1 MVSRAQSAPTL
12 QRILL
17 TRWREFSIVHRQ
29 PAEVHRAAY
38 LLAHCRTA
46 VLGGHVKRCV
56 HGHVEAVYYNSC
68 RHRCCPAC
76 SALPRAAWLARW
88 QAKML
93 DCAAHHVVFTVPQE
107 LVPLWRMNKRHFAGA
122 LFGAAKDSLLT
133 LLADP
138 EYLGALPGLLG
149 TMHTWSQTLSAHP
162 HVHFIVTSGGL
173 AGDGSWKTPKRECLL
188 PRKVLMILFRGKL
201 LARLG
206 ELLGSGKLLL
216 PEGVTQA
223 ECQSL
228 FNKLG
233 RATWNVKL
241 LERYA
246 HARGVSLYLAKYLR
260 GGPIGNRRLLG
271 YRGGS
276 VTFRYLSRPEGQA
289 PRHARLKLPADE
301 FLRRWS
307 QHVPPAG
314 MHTVRAYGLYATG
327 QRAKLNL
334 ARSLLAQAPFEPE
347 VIAAPGMWVQAT
359 ASALLS
365 TCPTCNAQLVSLRLV
380 HQPQARPWQ
389 RSLLHRSKIRL
400 RAPPAPSLEGQS

>member
-1 MVSRAQSAPTL
+1 
-12 QRILL
+12 
-17 TRWREFSIVHRQ
+17 
-29 PAEVHRAAY
+29 
-38 LLAHCRTA
+38 
-46 VLGGHVKRCV
+46 
-56 HGHVEAVYYNSC
+56 
-68 RHRCCPAC
+68 
-76 SALPRAAWLARW
+76 
-88 QAKML
+88 ML

-107 LVPLWRMNKRHFAGA
+107 LVPLWRMNKRRFAGA

-138 EYLGALPGLLG
+138 QYLGALPGLLG
-149 TMHTWSQTLSAHP
+149 ALHTWSQTLVAHP
-162 HVHFIVTSGGL
+162 HVHFVVTSGGL
-173 AGDGSWKTPKRECLL
+173 AADGSWKTPKRECLL
-188 PRKVLMILFRGKL
+188 PRKVLMVMFRGKL
-201 LARLG
+201 LARLR

-216 PEGVTQA
+216 CEAVTQA
-223 ECQSL
+223 KCQSL

-260 GGPIGNRRLLG
+260 GGPIGNRRLLSLDD
-271 YRGGS
+271 GS
-276 VTFRYLSRPEGQA
+276 VAFRYLSRPKGQA
-289 PRHARLKLPADE
+289 PRHAQLKLPVDE

-334 ARSLLAQAPFEPE
+334 ARSLLAQGPFEPE
-347 VIAAPGMWVQAT
+347 AIASPGSLQQAA
-359 ASALLS
+359 ASAVLS
-365 TCPTCNAQLVSLRLV
+365 KCPTCNAQLISVPLARE
-380 HQPQARPWQ
+380 PQARPWR

-400 RAPPAPSLEGQS
+400 RAPPTSVP

>member
-1 MVSRAQSAPTL
+1 MVSRAQSALTL

-17 TRWREFSIVHRQ
+17 AHWRDFSTVHRQ

-76 SALPRAAWLARW
+76 SALPRAAWLGRW

-107 LVPLWRMNKRHFAGA
+107 LVPLWRMNKRRFAGA

-149 TMHTWSQTLSAHP
+149 ALHTWSQTLSAHP

-173 AGDGSWKTPKRECLL
+173 TADGLWKTPKRACLL
-188 PRKVLMILFRGKL
+188 PRKVLMIVFRGKL

-223 ECQSL
+223 KCQSH
-228 FNKLG
+228 FDKLG

-241 LERYA
+241 LQRYA

-260 GGPIGNRRLLG
+260 GGPIGNRRLLSF
-271 YRGGS
+271 GS
-276 VTFRYLSRPEGQA
+276 DAVTFGYLSRSEGQA
-289 PRHARLKLPADE
+289 PRHAQLKLPVDE

-307 QHVPPAG
+307 QHIPPAG

-334 ARSLLAQAPFEPE
+334 ARNLLAQEPIEPE
-347 VIAAPGMWVQAT
+347 AIAVPGMLQP
-359 ASALLS
+359 ASASQDLS
-365 TCPTCNAQLVSLRLV
+365 RCPTCNAQLVSVPLV
-380 HQPQARPWQ
+380 RQPQARPWQ
-389 RSLLHRSKIRL
+389 RSLLHRSKIRF
-400 RAPPAPSLEGQS
+400 RAPPAPALEGQS